1 MTVLRTLLVWML
13 VFRVFTT
20 VDALDHWV
28 AARVQEGRQPW
39 LEPIMRAATGVGRP
53 PIVAGTL
60 IVAAVG
66 GPTAVAA
73 RTVLV
78 ALIPTKLVVE
88 GLKRLTQRARPDGR
102 TQRKN
107 ASFPS
112 SHAANAFAIA
122 CALTHYRHR
131 WRLPLL
137 AAAALVAWSRVYLNR
152 HYVSDIVVGAGIG
165 AAFGIWAARWAAGSG
180 RVWIHRGLL
189 GRTATAAGPAGRPA
203 DDAPGGV

>member
-1 MTVLRTLLVWML
+1 MTLLRTLLVWML

-20 VDALDHWV
+20 VDAFDRWV
-28 AARVQEGRQPW
+28 AVRVQEGRQPW
-39 LEPIMRAATGVGRP
+39 LEPIMRGATGVGRP
-53 PIVAGTL
+53 PIVAGIL
-60 IVAAVG
+60 VVGAVG

-78 ALIPTKLVVE
+78 ALIPTNLVVE

-122 CALTHYRHR
+122 CALTHFRSR
-131 WRLPLL
+131 WRLPCL
-137 AAAALVAWSRVYLNR
+137 AVAALVAWSRVYLNR

-165 AAFGIWAARWAAGSG
+165 AAFGIWAARWAAGPGG
-180 RVWIHRGLL
+180 RWVRWGL
-189 GRTATAAGPAGRPA
+189 GRWAAPTERRPA
-203 DDAPGGV
+203 RLDDAPGGL